1 MGQGTYMADPEKVAR
16 KCYVIDATDKTL
28 GKVATKAAT
37 VLRGK
42 HKAIYTPHV
51 DTGDQVI
58 IINAEKVRVTGK
70 KYKEKEYQ
78 YYTGFHGGRRVVR
91 FEELMETRPAKVL
104 QLAITRMIPSGA
116 LGNKIKTKLWIYAG
130 DKHPHQA
137 QKPIALEI

>member
-1 MGQGTYMADPEKVAR
+1 MSQGTYMANPQKVER
-16 KCYVIDATDKTL
+16 KCYVIDAKDKVL

-70 KYKEKEYQ
+70 KYKDKEYQ

-91 FEELMETRPAKVL
+91 FEELIETRPAKVL
-104 QLAITRMIPSGA
+104 RLAITRMIPSGA
-116 LGNKIKTKLWIYAG
+116 LGNSVKKKLKIYTG

-137 QKPIALEI
+137 QKPIPLAI

>member
-1 MGQGTYMADPEKVAR
+1 MSQGTYMANPQKVER
-16 KCYVIDATDKTL
+16 KCYVIDAKDKVL
-28 GKVATKAAT
+28 GKVATRAAT

-70 KYKEKEYQ
+70 KYKDKEYQ

-91 FEELMETRPAKVL
+91 FEELIETRPAKVL
-104 QLAITRMIPSGA
+104 RLAITRMIHSGA
-116 LGNKIKTKLWIYAG
+116 LGNSVKKKLKIYTG

-137 QKPIALEI
+137 QKPIPLAI